1 MEKPEAILAGRE
13 MSRGVCAS
21 LVKYFIYNV

>member
-13 MSRGVCAS
+13 MSGGVYAS
-21 LVKYFIYNV
+21 LVKYFIHNV